1 MAIVG
6 GAIVPLLQG
15 VIADHMGIHHATGN
29 VTLEFKSYWELTM
42 LIAGDIGGTKT
53 ALAIYS
59 IESGPHAP
67 LAETEVHSADYPS
80 LQEMVKEFLAQ
91 VKMSVEV
98 ASFDVAGP
106 VINGRVK
113 TTNLP
118 WVMDEST
125 LAEDLNLKAAH
136 LMNDLEAV
144 ARAVPALR
152 AEDVVTIN
160 KGEGVA
166 NGPIAIIA
174 PGTGLGESFLT
185 WDGSEYI
192 AHGSEGSHSD
202 FAPADERQIRLLQY
216 LLPRFGHVGVERVCS
231 GIGVPNIY
239 EFLRD
244 EEKITERPE
253 VAQSIASAKDH
264 TKTIVEAALDPQHPS
279 ELCLATVDLL
289 VSILAS
295 EAGNLA
301 LKVLATGGVYLAGGV
316 ALHLV
321 NLLQQPQFV
330 QTFTRKGRFKDL
342 MERMPIH
349 IITTRAALVGAA
361 TFGLQSLNNLK
372 KREEAK
378 ASLAPV

>member
-1 MAIVG
+1 
-6 GAIVPLLQG
+6 
-15 VIADHMGIHHATGN
+15 
-29 VTLEFKSYWELTM
+29 M

-53 ALAIYS
+53 DLAIYS
-59 IESGPHAP
+59 RESGPHTP
-67 LAETEVHSADYPS
+67 LAQTEVHSADYPS
-80 LQEMVKEFLAQ
+80 LQAMVVEFLAQ
-91 VKMSVEV
+91 VKMSVDV

-106 VINGRVK
+106 VINGHVK

-118 WVMDEST
+118 WVLDEQT
-125 LAEDLNLKAAH
+125 LANDLELKAAH

-152 AEDVVTIN
+152 AADVITIN
-160 KGEGVA
+160 KGEPVS
-166 NGPIAIIA
+166 NGPIAVIA

-185 WDGSEYI
+185 WDGSEYL
-192 AHGSEGSHSD
+192 AHGSEGGHCD
-202 FAPADERQIRLLQY
+202 FAPTDERQIRLLGY
-216 LLPRFGHVGVERVCS
+216 LLPRLGHVGVERVCS

-244 EEKITERPE
+244 EENIPERPE

-264 TKTIVEAALDPQHPS
+264 TKAIVEAAFDPQHPS

-289 VSILAS
+289 ASVLAS

-316 ALHLV
+316 ALHLLK
-321 NLLQQPQFV
+321 LLQTQQFV

-349 IITTRAALVGAA
+349 IITTRAALLGAA
-361 TFGLQSLNNLK
+361 TFGLQSLSKVKN
-372 KREEAK
+372 REGAK
-378 ASLAPV
+378 TSLATV

>member
-1 MAIVG
+1 
-6 GAIVPLLQG
+6 
-15 VIADHMGIHHATGN
+15 
-29 VTLEFKSYWELTM
+29 M

-53 ALAIYS
+53 DLAIYS
-59 IESGPHAP
+59 IQSGPHAP
-67 LAETEVHSADYPS
+67 LAETEVHSANYPS
-80 LQEMVKEFLAQ
+80 LQAMVMEFLGQ
-91 VKMSVEV
+91 VKISVDV

-125 LAEDLNLKAAH
+125 LAAELNLKAVH
-136 LMNDLEAV
+136 LINDLEAV
-144 ARAVPALR
+144 ALSVPALR
-152 AEDVVTIN
+152 PQDVLTIN
-160 KGEGVA
+160 KGEAVA
-166 NGPIAIIA
+166 TGPIAVIA

-185 WDGSEYI
+185 WNGSQYV
-192 AHGSEGSHSD
+192 AHGSEGGHSD
-202 FAPADERQIRLLQY
+202 FAPTDERQIRLLQY
-216 LLPRFGHVGVERVCS
+216 LLPRLGHVGVERVCS

-244 EEKITERPE
+244 EEKIAERPE
-253 VAQSIASAKDH
+253 VAQSIAAAKDH
-264 TKTIVEAALDPQHPS
+264 TKAIVEAAFDPQHPS
-279 ELCLATVDLL
+279 ELCLATVEML

-301 LKVLATGGVYLAGGV
+301 LKVLATGGVYLAGGI

-321 NLLQQPQFV
+321 KLLQRPEFV
-330 QTFTRKGRFKDL
+330 QVFTRKGRFKDL

-361 TFGLQSLNNLK
+361 TFGLQSLGNLR

-378 ASLAPV
+378 ASLASV

>member
-1 MAIVG
+1 
-6 GAIVPLLQG
+6 
-15 VIADHMGIHHATGN
+15 
-29 VTLEFKSYWELTM
+29 M

-53 ALAIYS
+53 DLAIYS
-59 IESGPHAP
+59 TESGPHTP

-80 LQEMVKEFLAQ
+80 LQAMVVEFLGQ
-91 VKMSVEV
+91 VKISVDV

-106 VINGRVK
+106 VINGHVK

-125 LAEDLNLKAAH
+125 LAKDLNLKAAH

-160 KGEGVA
+160 KGEPVA

-185 WDGSEYI
+185 WNGSQYI
-192 AHGSEGSHSD
+192 AHGSEGGHSD
-202 FAPADERQIRLLQY
+202 FAPTDERQIRLLAY

-239 EFLRD
+239 EFIRD
-244 EEKITERPE
+244 VEKIPERPE
-253 VAQSIASAKDH
+253 VAQMIASAKDH
-264 TKTIVEAALDPQHPS
+264 TKVIVNAAVDPQHPS
-279 ELCLATVDLL
+279 ELCQETVEML

-295 EAGNLA
+295 EAGSLA
-301 LKVLATGGVYLAGGV
+301 LKVLATGGVYIAGGV
-316 ALHLV
+316 ALHLL
-321 NLLQQPQFV
+321 NALQEPRFTE
-330 QTFTRKGRFKDL
+330 TFTRKGRFRDL
-342 MERMPIH
+342 MQRIPIH
-349 IITTRAALVGAA
+349 VITTRAALVGAA
-361 TFGLQSLNNLK
+361 TFGLESLKNI
-372 KREEAK
+372 RSGAIV
-378 ASLAPV
+378 A

>member
-1 MAIVG
+1 
-6 GAIVPLLQG
+6 
-15 VIADHMGIHHATGN
+15 
-29 VTLEFKSYWELTM
+29 M

-53 ALAIYS
+53 DLAIYS
-59 IESGPHAP
+59 RESGPHEP
-67 LAETEVHSADYPS
+67 LAQTTVHSADYAS
-80 LQEMVKEFLAQ
+80 LQAMVAEFLTK
-91 VKMSVEV
+91 VNMSVDV

-106 VINGRVK
+106 VINGHVK

-118 WVMDEST
+118 WVLDERT
-125 LAEDLNLKAAH
+125 LAHELNLKAAH

-152 AEDVVTIN
+152 AEDVITITQ
-160 KGEGVA
+160 GEPVA
-166 NGPIAIIA
+166 SGPIAVIA

-185 WDGSEYI
+185 WEGAEYF
-192 AHGSEGSHSD
+192 AHGSEGGHSD
-202 FAPADERQIRLLQY
+202 FAPTDARQIRLLQF

-244 EEKITERPE
+244 EENIPERPGA
-253 VAQSIASAKDH
+253 AQLIASAKDH
-264 TKTIVEAALDPQHPS
+264 TKAIVEAALDPQHPS

-301 LKVLATGGVYLAGGV
+301 LKVLATGGVYLAGGI
-316 ALHLV
+316 ALHLMKF
-321 NLLQQPQFV
+321 LQEPQFV

-342 MERMPIH
+342 MERIPIH
-349 IITTRAALVGAA
+349 IITARAALLGAA
-361 TFGLQSLNNLK
+361 TFGLQSLNTVK
-372 KREEAK
+372 KLDDQR
-378 ASLAPV
+378 ASLAAV

>member
-1 MAIVG
+1 M
-6 GAIVPLLQG
+6 
-15 VIADHMGIHHATGN
+15 
-29 VTLEFKSYWELTM
+29 TM

-53 ALAIYS
+53 DLAIYS

-67 LAETEVHSADYPS
+67 VAEIEVHSADYPS
-80 LQEMVKEFLAQ
+80 LQAMVTEFLSQ
-91 VKMSVEV
+91 VKISVDV

-125 LAEDLNLKAAH
+125 LAADLNLKAVH
-136 LMNDLEAV
+136 LINDLEAV
-144 ARAVPALR
+144 ALSVPALR
-152 AEDVVTIN
+152 PQDVLTIN
-160 KGEGVA
+160 KGQAVA
-166 NGPIAIIA
+166 NGPIAVIA

-185 WDGSEYI
+185 WNGSNYI
-192 AHGSEGSHSD
+192 AHGSEGGHSD
-202 FAPADERQIRLLQY
+202 FAPTDERQIRLLQY

-264 TKTIVEAALDPQHPS
+264 TKAIVEAALDPQHPS

-289 VSILAS
+289 TSVLAS

-316 ALHLV
+316 ALHLMK
-321 NLLQQPQFV
+321 LLERPQFV
-330 QTFTRKGRFKDL
+330 ETFTRKGRFKDL

-361 TFGLQSLNNLK
+361 TFGLQSLSYLR
-372 KREEAK
+372 KREEAR
-378 ASLAPV
+378 ASLASV